1 MNVLARQG
9 SNVHIVAEQLQHGS
23 LFGAMSAEGINFLLD
38 HGQIWQL
45 EKNELLYSSG
55 DVANRFFVV
64 CSGEM
69 RFIKEHGD
77 VEMRTRRIG
86 FGEEIGFVAM
96 ISLQPHGGRVEA
108 AEPSIVLEVS
118 CDLYAQLQVHYPQD
132 FGILTLNLARDMARN
147 IQRLNRLLCDNL
159 IQY

>member
-1 MNVLARQG
+1 MHALARQG
-9 SNVHIVAEQLQHGS
+9 SAIHIVAEQLQQGS

-45 EKNELLYSSG
+45 SKNDQLYANG

-64 CSGEM
+64 CSGEL
-69 RFIKEHGD
+69 RFIKVHGD
-77 VEMRTRRIG
+77 IEMRTRRIA
-86 FGEEIGFVAM
+86 FGEEVGFVAM
-96 ISLQPHGGRVEA
+96 ISLQPHAGRVEA
-108 AEPSIVLEVS
+108 AEPSIVLEIT
-118 CDLYAQLQVHYPQD
+118 CDLYAQLQAHYPQD

>member
-1 MNVLARQG
+1 MHALARQG
-9 SNVHIVAEQLQHGS
+9 SNVHIVAEQLQQGS

-45 EKNELLYSSG
+45 NKDDQLYASG

-64 CSGEM
+64 CAGEL
-69 RFIKEHGD
+69 RFIKVHGD

-108 AEPSIVLEVS
+108 TEPSLVLEIT
-118 CDLYAQLQVHYPQD
+118 CDLYAQLQSHHPQD

>member
-1 MNVLARQG
+1 MHALARQG
-9 SNVHIVAEQLQHGS
+9 STVHIVAEQLQQGS

-45 EKNELLYSSG
+45 SKNEQLYASG
-55 DVANRFFVV
+55 DVASRFFVV
-64 CSGEM
+64 CSGEL
-69 RFIKEHGD
+69 RFIKVHGD
-77 VEMRTRRIG
+77 IEMRTRRIG

-108 AEPSIVLEVS
+108 AEPSIVLEIT
-118 CDLYAQLQVHYPQD
+118 CDLYAQLQAHHPQD